1 MNKSETIGKLAEAL
15 SKAQGAMKPAIKDS
29 DNPYYKSKYADLS
42 SVWEAIREPLSANGL
57 SVSQLLESTE
67 NGDRITLTTILMHSS
82 GEWLMSSIT
91 AKPAKEDA
99 QAIGSL
105 TSYLRRYALSAIVG
119 GYADDDDAEVDRIAR
134 QEKSAEAEQQK
145 EPPKAA
151 PPIAKPQKKPLTPA
165 QSKLWVVLQQK
176 YGDDKEAMKERIFK
190 ETSFVNKEGKKIDGK
205 TSIYDIKDTSCDII
219 RHKIERELKK
229 EGEGQDKMIVDAKEH
244 AENSLCKACKRRG
257 DCELDATDDC
267 AQYVEE
273 NFDAKI

>member
-67 NGDRITLTTILMHSS
+67 NGEKITLTTILMHSS

-105 TSYLRRYALSAIVG
+105 TSYLRRYALSAIIG
-119 GYADDDDAEVDRIAR
+119 GYADDDDAEADRIAR
-134 QEKSAEAEQQK
+134 QEKSPEPFKNHQK
-145 EPPKAA
+145 EDKKSPLSKAHNELFVLLSELYKGDREQMKA
-151 PPIAKPQKKPLTPA
+151 MLRELTT
-165 QSKLWVVLQQK
+165 WV
-176 YGDDKEAMKERIFK
+176 DKEGNIH
-190 ETSFVNKEGKKIDGK
+190 DGK
-205 TSIYDIKDTSCDII
+205 TSLYDIS
-219 RHKIERELKK
+219 E
-229 EGEGQDKMIVDAKEH
+229 KMAGIALSKLR
-244 AENSLCKACKRRG
+244 AM
-257 DCELDATDDC
+257 
-267 AQYVEE
+267 VEE
-273 NFDAKI
+273 GKFEDSH